1 MLRPVCLGFGAIALA
16 GLVSTTYVSIMD
28 STPSDPKNMPQLRV
42 VRFLERHPATG
53 GCGLVVVGLGVMSA
67 TNWQPHLDSPVS
79 ILIGVVANLV
89 GLAGLAMLVV
99 GAWFLRVA
107 YLRRKARR
115 EVS

>member
-1 MLRPVCLGFGAIALA
+1 
-16 GLVSTTYVSIMD
+16 
-28 STPSDPKNMPQLRV
+28 
-42 VRFLERHPATG
+42 
-53 GCGLVVVGLGVMSA
+53 
-67 TNWQPHLDSPVS
+67 LDSPVS